1 MKKLYITQLTTISK
15 FILLIVMITSYSVTA
30 QTFTDSNLPIVI
42 ITTDNDPNTGLPLE
56 IVDDPKILATMKII
70 KRPDGTRNYLTDQ
83 NTAGFLNYTGRI
95 GIEIRGSSTQTLPK
109 KQYSLTTLKAD
120 NTSNN
125 NVSIFGMPSEND
137 WILNGLGFD
146 PSLVRDYLAYYM
158 SRELGNY
165 ASKTEYCEVV
175 INGDYKGLYVFQEKI
190 KSNENRVNVLKIEA
204 TDNALP
210 NITGGYITKAD
221 KTTGGDPVAFW
232 MDETKFVHDL
242 PKPENAT
249 PEQTQYIEAEF
260 NRMQDHAY
268 DDDLED
274 GYRTIIDVPSFVDFM
289 LVNELCSN
297 ADVYQSSTFFHKDRG
312 GKLRAGPVWDFNQSF
327 GSTFTNS
334 SHVDK
339 WQFNNGNRIGPPFWS
354 YLFDNGSFNCNLAK
368 RWNEVKAPG
377 KPLNKD
383 VLITYMDNALSYISE
398 AIPREQQRWGTL
410 DDHDVDVNRIRTFIV
425 DRTTWITNNIGSFTN
440 CATVSLPPLVI
451 TKINYNPKT
460 STSFPVSNDLEFI
473 ALQNIS
479 DRSVNLSGVYFRQLG
494 LTYQFPFNSTIGG
507 NETIFL
513 TSNNT
518 AFQSKYGIVPFG
530 QFVRNLSNKS
540 QKIVLADADGNIID
554 SVEYFDAAPWPT
566 TPDGGGTYLDLISTA
581 LDNNLAS
588 SWVATNNDT
597 LANRSF
603 LASST
608 LSIYPNP
615 VSSTLQ
621 IQASKPMTG
630 VKMFNILGV
639 LQHEIK
645 TDSENITMDL
655 SAYSSGIYFITIYNE
670 EGFTSRKIIKK

>member
-1 MKKLYITQLTTISK
+1 MKKLYITRLTAISK
-15 FILLIVMITSYSVTA
+15 LILLIVMITSYSVTA

-83 NTAGFLNYTGRI
+83 NTTGFLNYTGRI

-190 KSNENRVNVLKIEA
+190 KSNENRVNVLKIEV

-260 NRMQDHAY
+260 NKMQDHAY

-354 YLFDNGSFNCNLAK
+354 YLFDNSDFKCYLSK

-410 DDHDVDVNRIRTFIV
+410 NDHDVDVSRIRTFIV

-440 CATVSLPPLVI
+440 CANVSLPPLVI

-494 LTYQFPFNSTIGG
+494 LTYQFPFNSTIGA

-518 AFQSKYGIVPFG
+518 TFQSKYGIVPFG

-566 TPDGGGTYLDLISTA
+566 TPDGGGTYLDLISTT

-608 LSIYPNP
+608 LTIYPNP
-615 VSSTLQ
+615 VSNTLR

-630 VKMFNILGV
+630 VKMFNILGALV
-639 LQHEIK
+639 HEIK
-645 TDSENITMDL
+645 TDSENINMDL
-655 SAYSSGIYFITIYNE
+655 SAYSSGIYFITIYND

>member
-1 MKKLYITQLTTISK
+1 MKKLYFIKLNTITKI
-15 FILLIVMITSYSVTA
+15 IWLIVLITSYSATA

-42 ITTDNDPNTGLPLE
+42 ITTDNDPNTNLPLE
-56 IVDDPKILATMKII
+56 ILDDPKILATMKII
-70 KRPDGTRNYLTDQ
+70 KRPDGSRNYVTDQ
-83 NTAGFLNYTGRI
+83 NTASFLNYNGMI

-120 NTSNN
+120 NISNN

-146 PSLVRDYLAYYM
+146 PSLIRDYMAYYM

-165 ASKTEYCEVV
+165 ASKTEFCEVV
-175 INGDYKGLYVFQEKI
+175 INGNYKGLYVFQEKI

-204 TDNALP
+204 TDNTLP

-268 DDDLED
+268 DDDLID

-334 SHVDK
+334 SHVDQ

-354 YLFDNGSFNCNLAK
+354 YLFDNSDFRCVLAK
-368 RWNEVKAPG
+368 RWNEVKALG

-383 VLITYMDNALSYISE
+383 VLIAYLDNALSYISE
-398 AIPREQQRWGTL
+398 AIPRESQRWGAIN
-410 DDHDVDVNRIRTFIV
+410 DHATDVNRVRNFIV
-425 DRTTWITNNIGSFTN
+425 NRTTWINNNIGSFAN
-440 CATVSLPPLVI
+440 CANVLLPPLVI

-460 STSFPVSNDLEFI
+460 STGFPGSNDLEFV

-494 LTYQFPFNSTIGG
+494 LTFQFPYNSSIGA
-507 NETIFL
+507 NETIYL
-513 TSNNT
+513 ASNSAT
-518 AFQSKYGIVPFG
+518 FQSKYGQVAFG
-530 QFVRNLSNKS
+530 QFFRNLSNKS

-554 SVEYFDAAPWPT
+554 SVEYFDSAPWPT
-566 TPDGGGTYLDLISTA
+566 SPDGGGTYLKLISTS

-588 SWVATNNDT
+588 SWEASTDDT
-597 LANRSF
+597 LSTDSF
-603 LASST
+603 LASSS

-615 VSSTLQ
+615 VTNVLTISASTP
-621 IQASKPMTG
+621 ISG
-630 VKMFNILGV
+630 VKIFNILGALV
-639 LQHEIK
+639 HEVK
-645 TDSENITMDL
+645 TDSQNINMDM
-655 SAYSSGIYFITIYNE
+655 SAYSSGIYFIKIYNE